1 MPIIPKQALVGAV
14 LLVIGVA
21 LFLPWIAPGTGT
33 VGNIGLAIAAVLLT
47 VGTLLLGTSEGGRP
61 V

>member
-1 MPIIPKQALVGAV
+1 MPTIPKQALVGAV

-21 LFLPWIAPGTGT
+21 LFLPWIATGTGT
-33 VGNIGLAIAAVLLT
+33 IGYVGLAIAAVLLT